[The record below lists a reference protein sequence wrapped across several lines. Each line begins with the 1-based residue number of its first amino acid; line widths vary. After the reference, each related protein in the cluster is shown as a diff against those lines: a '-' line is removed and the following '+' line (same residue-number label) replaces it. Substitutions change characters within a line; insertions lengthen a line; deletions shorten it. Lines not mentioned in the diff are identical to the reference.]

1 MFEWQRCVHVAQSYG
16 SVSEWVWMYG
26 WGILM
31 FLQARATRT
40 LISLSLKSLADRVF
54 FFITA
59 AISPLHRKT
68 VKYVTPLYTDKSF
81 TGPTHLKGHSSLYV
95 ARCVKW
101 PPCIS
106 FWLPED
112 PQSCP
117 TFDFYFL
124 FLLFLFYF
132 QFQFLLLWMLQR
144 SSVSSCEAN
153 KWWACSHGDLIHA
166 ASHYF
171 LIHIFFSLGAS
182 HESVHS
188 CISCE
193 KGRVVSSANTEHVS
207 WGTACD
213 VSWVRCGR
221 YLGQQR
227 RVIEQQQQ
235 EELVLVQLLQWA
247 LFQQPGVMIRPQV
260 VGRSTW
266 FPVRRYIYHQLL
278 SPRCQYQSINQSIH

>member
-1 MFEWQRCVHVAQSYG
+1 MTLHVL
-16 SVSEWVWMYG
+16 VSGYLR
-26 WGILM
+26 ILSHV
-31 FLQARATRT
+31 Q
-40 LISLSLKSLADRVF
+40 LSIFIFYFCCFCFTFSFSF
-54 FFITA
+54 FFCGCYKEALCPHVRQTNGEPVPMVISYMLRLIT
-59 AISPLHRKT
+59 
-68 VKYVTPLYTDKSF
+68 
-81 TGPTHLKGHSSLYV
+81 
-95 ARCVKW
+95 
-101 PPCIS
+101 
-106 FWLPED
+106 
-112 PQSCP
+112 
-117 TFDFYFL
+117 FL
-124 FLLFLFYF
+124 FTF
-132 QFQFLLLWMLQR
+132 
-144 SSVSSCEAN
+144 
-153 KWWACSHGDLIHA
+153 
-166 ASHYF
+166 
-171 LIHIFFSLGAS
+171 FFSLGAS

>member
-1 MFEWQRCVHVAQSYG
+1 MAEMCACSAELWLSVWVGLNVRLRYSHVFTGTSYQNFDFFEFKESCWQSF
-16 SVSEWVWMYG
+16 
-26 WGILM
+26 
-31 FLQARATRT
+31 FL
-40 LISLSLKSLADRVF
+40 
-54 FFITA
+54 ITA

-68 VKYVTPLYTDKSF
+68 IKYVTPLYTDKSF
-81 TGPTHLKGHSSLYV
+81 TGPTHLKGQSSLYV

-166 ASHYF
+166 ASHHF
-171 LIHIFFSLGAS
+171 LIHIFFFFR
-182 HESVHS
+182 SVPRICAQLHFLW
-188 CISCE
+188 
-193 KGRVVSSANTEHVS
+193 KG
-207 WGTACD
+207 
-213 VSWVRCGR
+213 
-221 YLGQQR
+221 
-227 RVIEQQQQ
+227 
-235 EELVLVQLLQWA
+235 
-247 LFQQPGVMIRPQV
+247 
-260 VGRSTW
+260 
-266 FPVRRYIYHQLL
+266 
-278 SPRCQYQSINQSIH
+278 QSRLIC